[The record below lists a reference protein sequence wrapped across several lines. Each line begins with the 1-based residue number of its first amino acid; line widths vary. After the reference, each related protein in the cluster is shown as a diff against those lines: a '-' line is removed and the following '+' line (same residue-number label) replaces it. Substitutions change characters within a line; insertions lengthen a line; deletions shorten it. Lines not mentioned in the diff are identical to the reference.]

1 MTGRRAAVWVYAS
14 LHIDGDADTRVQPIA
29 EYDHV
34 VVHLDH
40 GAALHLDRD
49 GIALLSAALRR
60 AEAELDAAQDEMA
73 AAIEA
78 EQAATRAE
86 RMSA

>member
-1 MTGRRAAVWVYAS
+1 MTGRRAAVRVYAS
-14 LHIDGDADTRVQPIA
+14 LHIDGDADTRVQPIP

-49 GIALLSAALRR
+49 GIAVLQAAMER
-60 AEAELDAAQDEMA
+60 ARVELDAAQDEMA

-78 EQAATRAE
+78 EQATPRAE
-86 RMSA
+86 RISA